1 MARKWNDWGLAMI
14 SRGFCIGAILAQLAM
29 VIFAIEAHAE
39 KRVALVIGN
48 AAYQNTPALSNPVND
63 GEDLATALRK
73 IGFTVVLERNL
84 NKRGMEAAIARF
96 ARLAQSADAAMFFY
110 AGHGMQWRGTN
121 YLVPTDAKLEDEFN
135 LNFEL
140 TRLDDVLFGLERAS
154 GIKIL
159 VVDACRNNPLVDK
172 LNRIST
178 TRDLVATRGL
188 AKIEP
193 SRGMVIAYSTQIN
206 QVAVDGTDRNSPFT
220 SSLVKE
226 IEEPGVEIGTL
237 FRRVAAEVNR
247 RTEGRQLPELSLSL
261 VGEFYLNNRDTD
273 IVAWSKLRNS
283 EDPVPLKKFISDYPK
298 SMLVTDARQRLA
310 SIERQNQAAHKKVE
324 ELKPASPAPA
334 IPVPAPDEV
343 LWSVIKDSKSTLLF
357 EEFLQRYPTSS
368 KAMEARA
375 RLDEFKKLAAVVPP
389 VQPPQLPP
397 AAPTQPAV
405 GVFPDLGVSALSSAR
420 ERSLKAKDTFKE
432 CDRCPEMVVVPAGEF
447 TMGSPST
454 ETGRESGESPEHRV
468 TIARPFAIGRFAVTF
483 EEWDACV
490 AGGGCDGYKPWDNGW
505 GRARHPVINVSWNDA
520 KNYIAWLS
528 RITGKSYRLAS
539 EAEREYVTRAGT
551 NTPFWWGKS
560 ISSRQANY
568 NGTNVYDKGVKG
580 EYRQKTVPVNSFEPN
595 PWSLYQMH
603 GNVWEWMEDCLND
616 TYKDAPSNGSAWT
629 AGDCRRRVLRGG
641 SWVSSPAH
649 LRSASRYGVNADG
662 RVSNV
667 GFRVV
672 RVLSP

>member
-1 MARKWNDWGLAMI
+1 MQSLTAHFQTFFFIANFALAI
-14 SRGFCIGAILAQLAM
+14 CLAAP
-29 VIFAIEAHAE
+29 AHAE

-48 AAYQNTPALSNPVND
+48 AAYQNTPALTNPVND

-110 AGHGMQWRGTN
+110 AGHGMQWGGIN

-140 TRLDDVLFGLERAS
+140 TRLDDVLFGLQRAS

-159 VVDACRNNPLVDK
+159 IVDACRNNPLVDK
-172 LNRIST
+172 LNRVST

-206 QVAVDGTDRNSPFT
+206 QVAVDGTERNSPFT

-247 RTEGRQLPELSLSL
+247 KTEGRQLPELSLSL

-273 IVAWSKLRNS
+273 MQAWSKIRDS
-283 EDPVPLKKFISDYPK
+283 ENPFDIKTFMANYPK
-298 SMLVTDARQRLA
+298 SMLFTDARRRLA
-310 SIERQNQAAHKKVE
+310 AIERQNQAAYKKTE
-324 ELKPASPAPA
+324 EPKAAPPAPA
-334 IPVPAPDEV
+334 LPAPSPDEI
-343 LWSVIKDSKSTLLF
+343 LWGVIKDSKSTLLF
-357 EEFLQRYPTSS
+357 EEFLQKFPTSS
-368 KAMEARA
+368 KAAEARA
-375 RLDEFKKLAAVVPP
+375 RLDELKKLAVIVPP
-389 VQPPQLPP
+389 VQPPRLAP
-397 AAPTQPAV
+397 ATPAQPVV
-405 GVFPDLGVSALSSAR
+405 GVFPDMGVSALTSAK
-420 ERSLKAKDTFKE
+420 ERSLRAKDTFKE
-432 CDRCPEMVVVPAGEF
+432 CERCPEMVVVPAGEF

-454 ETGRESGESPEHRV
+454 EAGRESGEGPEHRV

-483 EEWDACV
+483 DEWDACV
-490 AGGGCDGYKPWDNGW
+490 SGGGCDGYKPWDNGW

-528 RITGKSYRLAS
+528 RITDKPYRLAS

-551 NTPFWWGKS
+551 NAPFWWGKS

-568 NGTNVYDKGVKG
+568 NGTNVYEKGAKS
-580 EYRQKTVPVNSFEPN
+580 EYRQKTMPVNSFQPN
-595 PWSLYQMH
+595 PWGLYQVH
-603 GNVWEWMEDCLND
+603 GNVWEWLEDCLND
-616 TYKDAPSNGSAWT
+616 TYKDAPSNGSAWI

-641 SWVSSPAH
+641 SWVSSPAQ
-649 LRSASRYGVNADG
+649 LRSASRYGVSPDG

-672 RVLSP
+672 RDMMP